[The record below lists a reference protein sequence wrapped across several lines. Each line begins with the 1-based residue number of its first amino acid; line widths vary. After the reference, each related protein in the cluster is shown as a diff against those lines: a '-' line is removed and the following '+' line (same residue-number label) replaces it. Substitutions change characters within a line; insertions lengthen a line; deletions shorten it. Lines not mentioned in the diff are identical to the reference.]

1 MKPKDKKIVRDAV
14 AKELSKR
21 PLTAKKDIEPA
32 TLRITKDLK
41 KRRPSFWKHTG
52 WYLINVAIVSLLMN
66 VYIRLVQ
73 ARLRRARRKKSKK
86 FIPFRGRGRSL
97 GKNNDNG
104 VPPNIGGQNVM
115 AFTAMKR
122 QGLTPTTIRRIL
134 SERRTTIRPPPTMRP
149 RTLSDKKRVAGMSNL
164 PRTYLD
170 RFLHHNPDKP
180 NNF

>member
-1 MKPKDKKIVRDAV
+1 MNPRDKKIVRDAV

-21 PLTAKKDIEPA
+21 PLTVKKDIEPA

-52 WYLINVAIVSLLMN
+52 WYLINVAIVSFLMN

-86 FIPFRGRGRSL
+86 FIPFKGRGRSL
-97 GKNNDNG
+97 GG
-104 VPPNIGGQNVM
+104 VSPNIGGGQNAM
-115 AFTAMKR
+115 ASAAMKR

-134 SERRTTIRPPPTMRP
+134 SERRATIRPSPIMRP
-149 RTLSDKKRVAGMSNL
+149 RTLSGKKKVAGMSNL
-164 PRTYLD
+164 PRNFLN
-170 RFLHHNPDKP
+170 RFLHHNPDNP
-180 NNF
+180 NNFWK